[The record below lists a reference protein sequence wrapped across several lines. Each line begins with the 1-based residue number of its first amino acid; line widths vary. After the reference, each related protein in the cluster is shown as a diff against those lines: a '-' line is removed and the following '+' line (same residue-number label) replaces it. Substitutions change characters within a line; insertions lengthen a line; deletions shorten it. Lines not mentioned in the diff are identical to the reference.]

1 MSLHQELRAID
12 AEDRASRAQ
21 AAAVQPHSPT
31 LAHGSQPLPGKEDP
45 AELVAYLESI
55 AGRPFYSRE
64 DLDHFLTELRTEAEK
79 VRQSAKI
86 GRQGVWLLALVFAIL
101 QYQVIDIFTQVSS
114 LRASSIV
121 PVKAGYRS

>member
-12 AEDRASRAQ
+12 EEDRAARAQ
-21 AAAVQPHSPT
+21 AAASPPQSPG
-31 LAHGSQPLPGKEDP
+31 ASAMPGKEDP
-45 AELVAYLESI
+45 AELVAYLEAL
-55 AGRPFYSRE
+55 AGRPLYTRD
-64 DLDHFLTELRTEAEK
+64 DLDHYLTELRTEAEK
-79 VRQSAKI
+79 VKHSSKI